1 MAGYLGTDCEGPGFF
16 AEELEFQL
24 IIGGESWE
32 VFKQSQLGCER
43 DPLFNC
49 PAPNSELLEGEA
61 PCLVPEALSKSV
73 LEAGQL
79 GTDALALAAGGD
91 GGGELRQ
98 QWKETGEASAAR
110 EEPYPGPPPAE

>member
-1 MAGYLGTDCEGPGFF
+1 MPSARSP
-16 AEELEFQL
+16 QQ
-24 IIGGESWE
+24 
-32 VFKQSQLGCER
+32 V
-43 DPLFNC
+43 
-49 PAPNSELLEGEA
+49 
-61 PCLVPEALSKSV
+61 SV
-73 LEAGQL
+73 RGWSRTEPSGQL